1 MWESFFAFHFPS
13 NKVKVINCDS
23 LRIWYNYVCITI
35 YICGINYNLLG
46 NCWKL
51 ILMLSIDA
59 KDFYFE
65 KKIYIYNVEFVYSI
79 VGGIRGKKILY
90 EFNLNI
96 TIS

>member
-1 MWESFFAFHFPS
+1 
-13 NKVKVINCDS
+13 
-23 LRIWYNYVCITI
+23 
-35 YICGINYNLLG
+35 
-46 NCWKL
+46 
-51 ILMLSIDA
+51 MLSIDA

-65 KKIYIYNVEFVYSI
+65 KKKYIYNVEFVYSI